1 MIMIATQPIT
11 HIRVDS
17 KGVAWIDD
25 TNVKVVEVAVD
36 KLSRNSTPEEM
47 QKEYPHLSLAQIYA
61 ALAYY
66 HDHKK
71 LFDPQIERDLHD
83 VSALREAVVS
93 PPKAD
98 QLRARKRRS

>member
-1 MIMIATQPIT
+1 MIATQPIT

-71 LFDPQIERDLHD
+71 LFDAQIERDLHD